1 MIDIGH
7 ILRID
12 ADLTEKYIKN
22 VFDSG
27 LCGDTV
33 LREASEYSV
42 LGGGKRIRAALVIEF
57 CRMFGGNDAQSVP
70 FAAAIEMIHAFSLV
84 HDDMPC
90 MDNDDMRRGKP
101 SCHKKFGYAEA
112 LLAGDGLLTL
122 AFAILTSNE
131 NVSSGAINAATY
143 ELSTCAGPV
152 GMVGGQVLD
161 MAADVDNY
169 DALCEIYYG
178 KTSALILS
186 ACHLGY
192 FAADNGVTDEDC
204 KNIGVYAAK
213 LGIAFQIHDDIL
225 DVKSNAETLGKPIGS
240 DERNGKKTV
249 LKFMTLEEAEAEEKR
264 LTDEAI
270 EAISGYKNNE
280 NLIALAKWLITRTK

>member
-1 MIDIGH
+1 MTDFEKK
-7 ILRID
+7 LKS
-12 ADLTEKYIKN
+12 AAEKTEAALDLYLSEE
-22 VFDSG
+22 S
-27 LCGDTV
+27 CGNTV
-33 LREASEYSV
+33 LRDAMRYST
-42 LGGGKRIRAALVIEF
+42 LGGGKRIRAFLTLEF
-57 CRMFGGNDAQSVP
+57 CRMFGGSEEAALP
-70 FAAAIEMIHAFSLV
+70 FACAVECIHAYSLI
-84 HDDMPC
+84 HDDLPC

-143 ELSTCAGPV
+143 ELSTCAGAV

-169 DALCEIYYG
+169 EALCEIYYG

-264 LTDEAI
+264 LTEEAI